1 MSEVVFQIL
10 RWVEAFF
17 LLYLL
22 LYASYLFLSVAM
34 GAWRLYHQDRMRTIK
49 NELKHDFY
57 FPVSVLVP
65 AHNEEVTILDNVKSL
80 LDLDYQLYEVIVID
94 DGSGDETSQVLI
106 DYFHMREVS
115 RPIRLSIPCK
125 SIEAVYEAPDTRVRL
140 TLLRKENGG
149 KGDALNAGI
158 NASQYPYFVCIDA
171 DSVLQWD
178 SLERI
183 VQPVLEDDD
192 VVAVGGLIRVA
203 QCIKFNPD
211 GEGGAQRELSYHLP
225 WNFLTSM
232 QVMEYDRS
240 FLASRILL
248 DGFNGN
254 LIISGAF
261 GLFKKSV
268 VIAAGGYA
276 TNVLGEDMELVAK
289 LHAYCRSNMERYSIR
304 YEPNAVCWSQA
315 PSTLPDLFRQRRRW
329 HIGLFQCITRYRF
342 MFLKSRFGMVGTISY
357 LYYLL
362 YELYSPIIEVV
373 GLAVTVA
380 AALVGLLN
388 AKFMLQFYLLFAI
401 YSSILTITA
410 FFQRIYTQNIHIS
423 RQDVLRA
430 CIMCLIENIFFRF
443 VFDFIRLSALIGY
456 QKNKGTWGTIKRV
469 RHSEAR

>member
-158 NASQYPYFVCIDA
+158 NASQYPYFLCIDA

-211 GEGGAQRELSYHLP
+211 GEGGAHRELSYHLP

-276 TNVLGEDMELVAK
+276 TDVLGEDMELVAK

>member
-1 MSEVVFQIL
+1 MSHLVFQIL
-10 RWVEAFF
+10 RVVEVFF

-22 LYASYLFLSVAM
+22 FYASYLFLSVAI
-34 GAWRLYHQDRMRTIK
+34 GAWRLYKLDRMRAIK

-57 FPVSVLVP
+57 FPVSILVP
-65 AHNEEVTILDNVKSL
+65 AHNEGVTILDNVKSL
-80 LDLDYQLYEVIVID
+80 LELDYQLYEIIVID
-94 DGSGDETSQVLI
+94 DGSSDDTSQVLI
-106 DYFHMREVS
+106 DYFHMKEVN

-125 SIEAVYEAPDTRVRL
+125 QIQAVYEAPDSHVRL
-140 TLLRKENGG
+140 TLLKKENGG

-158 NASQYPYFVCIDA
+158 NASEYPYFLCIDA

-183 VQPVLEDDD
+183 VQPVMEDDD

-203 QCIKFNPD
+203 QCIQFDPE
-211 GEGGAQRELSYHLP
+211 GEEGAHRKLSYHLP

-276 TNVLGEDMELVAK
+276 TDVLGEDMELVAK
-289 LHAYCRSNMERYSIR
+289 LHAYCRNNMERYSIR

-315 PSTLPDLFRQRRRW
+315 PSTLPDLFKQRRRW

-342 MFLKSRFGMVGTISY
+342 MFMKSRFGMVGTASY

-362 YELYSPIIEVV
+362 YELYSPIIEVI

-388 AKFMLQFYLLFAI
+388 VKFMLQFYLLFAI
-401 YSSILTITA
+401 YSAILTITA
-410 FFQRIYTQNIHIS
+410 FFQRIYTQSIHIS
-423 RQDVLRA
+423 RGDVFRA

-443 VFDFIRLSALIGY
+443 VFDFIRLCALIGY